1 MKGIKNKNII
11 ISDKSWGTHFLKN
24 RELTRARV
32 YFDSEKENY
41 MEIDI
46 RSDFIMVNFP
56 HMKITTTYSN
66 NYGSIW
72 KRLFK
77 FNFNEFKFLKVWNLV
92 IEKLKRTEKNQK
104 NEDPKKDII
113 TADEIFKDDKK

>member
-1 MKGIKNKNII
+1 MKNNNKNII
-11 ISDKSWGTHFLKN
+11 ISDKNWGTHLLRNK
-24 RELTRARV
+24 ELTRARV

-77 FNFNEFKFLKVWNLV
+77 FNFNEFKMLKLWNMV
-92 IEKLKRTEKNQK
+92 IKKLKRIDNNQSGK
-104 NEDPKKDII
+104 EPKKEVF
-113 TADEIFKDDKK
+113 TADDLFKDEEK